1 MPGERSQEEWEELIK
16 HHESIADADLT
27 SVMEHDQYQ
36 HEQDLPQYID
46 HTLLKLDANQAQI
59 DQLCEEAKEHSFK
72 VGASILLLSF
82 HLIIGEIDTVSI
94 FSSPSRVVSSFYLL
108 DIIRRDHML
117 CSFVRSLNGIHSALQ
132 MRRSQNDVK
141 LNHPNEDLN

>member
-1 MPGERSQEEWEELIK
+1 MILSILSCSQVNMPGERSQEEWEELIK

-82 HLIIGEIDTVSI
+82 HLIIGEIDMSL
-94 FSSPSRVVSSFYLL
+94 SSPHLREWSL
-108 DIIRRDHML
+108 D
-117 CSFVRSLNGIHSALQ
+117 FTY
-132 MRRSQNDVK
+132 
-141 LNHPNEDLN
+141 